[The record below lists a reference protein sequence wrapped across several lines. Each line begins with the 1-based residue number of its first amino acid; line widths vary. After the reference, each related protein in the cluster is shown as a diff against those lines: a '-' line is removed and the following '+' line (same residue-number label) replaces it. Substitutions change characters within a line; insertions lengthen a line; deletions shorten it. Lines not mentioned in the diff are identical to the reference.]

1 MSGHWQGRRDEY
13 KTSSWSDMPSIFAEF
28 AANYL
33 PKSGKLVDLGSGLG
47 QDSLYFSTK
56 GFDVISTDIVL
67 DTKFSMPSNIQR
79 QVLDIGQPFNLG
91 DSTFDVVYAHL
102 SLHYFDKKTTE
113 KVFSEIYRILKP
125 GGTFAFLAN
134 SIDDPEYNTG
144 TKIEEYY
151 FDTEGTKKRY
161 FNVVTAREFTKNFE
175 TIICD
180 NNGET
185 YKDRVK
191 GVQNLVRFIGVKPE

>member
-1 MSGHWQGRRDEY
+1 M
-13 KTSSWSDMPSIFAEF
+13 
-28 AANYL
+28 
-33 PKSGKLVDLGSGLG
+33 
-47 QDSLYFSTK
+47 
-56 GFDVISTDIVL
+56 
-67 DTKFSMPSNIQR
+67 
-79 QVLDIGQPFNLG
+79 
-91 DSTFDVVYAHL
+91 
-102 SLHYFDKKTTE
+102 
-113 KVFSEIYRILKP
+113 
-125 GGTFAFLAN
+125 AN